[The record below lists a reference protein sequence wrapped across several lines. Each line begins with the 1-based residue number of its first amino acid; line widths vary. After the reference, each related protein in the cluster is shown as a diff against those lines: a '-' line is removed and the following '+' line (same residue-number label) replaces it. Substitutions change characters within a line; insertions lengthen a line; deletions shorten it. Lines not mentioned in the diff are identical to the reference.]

1 MTDRPAADEPSQQEH
16 RLELRQEALT
26 TALYVAICLLVALLA
41 LPESA
46 VDHVPLLGVIWGG
59 TIGLAL
65 VHWFAFRVAAR
76 LLGAGKIRQHDL
88 ELGAVQ
94 LAGAAAVAAL
104 ASIPALLPPGFLEGP
119 RHRAAVGWP
128 HCCRRVLRCMGRRRD
143 PAPLSRLRGHC
154 PGDCWD
160 SRRYCPHVAV
170 VCRRLGKGIT
180 SRSRAITTAVFPA
193 RARACSPSGVRS
205 A

>member
-1 MTDRPAADEPSQQEH
+1 MSRASRASAGAAARGADHCALRRYLPVGGAARAAGVGRGPCASARSHLGRYH
-16 RLELRQEALT
+16 RAGSGALV
-26 TALYVAICLLVALLA
+26 Y
-41 LPESA
+41 
-46 VDHVPLLGVIWGG
+46 VPL
-59 TIGLAL
+59 
-65 VHWFAFRVAAR
+65 AAR

-104 ASIPALLPPGFLEGP
+104 ASIPVLLLPGFLEGA
-119 RHRAAVGWP
+119 RHSAAVGWP
-128 HCCRRVLRCMGRRRD
+128 HCCRRVLRCMGRWRRD
-143 PAPLSRLRGHC
+143 PAPLSRLRRHC

-160 SRRYCPHVAV
+160 SRRDRPHVAV

-180 SRSRAITTAVFPA
+180 SRCRAITTAVFPA